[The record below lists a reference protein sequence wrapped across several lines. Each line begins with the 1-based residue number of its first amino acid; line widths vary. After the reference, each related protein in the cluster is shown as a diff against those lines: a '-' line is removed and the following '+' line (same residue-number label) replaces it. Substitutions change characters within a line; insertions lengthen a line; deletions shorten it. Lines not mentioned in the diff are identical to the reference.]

1 MMKHIRL
8 ISLAI
13 IFSMVISLLAPA
25 SAASAAGNERIS
37 LTVLKDNAPVRA
49 ENNKNGKVLQRLGF
63 GTVIYAVKECKPNSA
78 GNIWY
83 KVEGYEEG
91 YIYSG
96 NVQNN
101 GKVTVTADNHVC
113 NEDASVVVGSVF
125 YPINEKV
132 HRRTDTVQKTCSTC
146 GSVSGYS
153 YTAYDENCS
162 FSLDTH
168 KCKLCANTATTL
180 QIVTD
185 ATVNTVNNIGNAF
198 AAEMKSEE
206 TPGKVINSLWKRNY
220 ADESDATL
228 TGATA
233 EVVASVIGVD
243 APLDFLDW
251 VVDCSMVWDN
261 LEEKGL
267 LKTLGI
273 LCLDLVAF
281 APVIGAVAEGKKL
294 KVIGDVAKQADNIGE
309 AIDNSKVIL
318 KTGEVIAEAAAE
330 IDKTAMG
337 VVDGVTRT
345 LKTADS
351 VKATSSALKAAD
363 IVKDTSKTSETA
375 TDIAK
380 AIDKT
385 KNLEDTEILEELYKH
400 IPGTKPAGVGT
411 HNKTISALAESVST
425 KTGDQIVAGGG
436 VLKEKLIP
444 TPAGAKSGRRPDIL
458 LKRADGTMYG
468 INVGKTYKNGDMIK
482 REKEAI
488 EDLTTYGGLEMYF
501 VNYD

>member
-25 SAASAAGNERIS
+25 SAVSAAGNERIS
-37 LTVLKDNAPVRA
+37 LTVINDKAPVRA
-49 ENNKNGKVLQRLGF
+49 ENNKNGTVLQRLSF

-83 KVEGYEEG
+83 QVEGYEEG

-101 GKVTVTADNHVC
+101 GNTVPADNHVC

-168 KCKLCANTATTL
+168 KCTLCANTATTL

-267 LKTLGI
+267 LKTFGI

-318 KTGEVIAEAAAE
+318 KTGEVIAEAAKE
-330 IDKTAMG
+330 IGKTAVDLNKAVEKTSDAAKG
-337 VVDGVTRT
+337 V
-345 LKTADS
+345 
-351 VKATSSALKAAD
+351 SSALNVVD
-363 IVKDTSKTSETA
+363 TVKDSG
-375 TDIAK
+375 K
-380 AIDKT
+380 AIEAVSDTTKT
-385 KNLEDTEILEELYKH
+385 LDNATELADTKLLDDLYAH
-400 IPGTKPAGVGT
+400 TPGPKPAGVGA
-411 HNKTISALAESVST
+411 HNQTISAIAEKVSA

-436 VLKEKLIP
+436 VVSEKLIP
-444 TPAGAKSGRRPDIL
+444 TLGGAKSGRRPDIL